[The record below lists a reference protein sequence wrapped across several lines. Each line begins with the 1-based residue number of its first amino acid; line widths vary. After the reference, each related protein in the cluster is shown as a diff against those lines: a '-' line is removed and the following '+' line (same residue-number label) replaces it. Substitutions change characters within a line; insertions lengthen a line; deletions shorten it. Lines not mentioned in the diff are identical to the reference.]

1 MRAGRCSARRGFS
14 IVDAFVV
21 IMVLAVV
28 LGMGIVLRAC
38 NRPRGGRGKTLTCST
53 RARQIHRGLVLF
65 ANDFG
70 GTYPIPMDI
79 SPETAAISTQTG
91 NSSASFYSY
100 MIFET
105 YYSPEVIRCPE
116 DANPNLLYKDDFRY
130 GTMDDPNW
138 NPAWKW
144 DPNFS
149 ADISRPGCNAS
160 YATLAMIGDR
170 RNTQWRDS
178 LDPNFAV
185 VSDRGPKDGAW
196 DAKSVTMKSHGNT
209 KDWVG
214 NVAFNDGH
222 VQKFT
227 FSAKDPN
234 AFTVNGDNL
243 FRVDDLEK
251 GGDMWLGLFGATDE
265 KTTTPYWD

>member
-1 MRAGRCSARRGFS
+1 MCLPIRPFPRGLTLIEVI
-14 IVDAFVV
+14 IV
-21 IMVLAVV
+21 
-28 LGMGIVLRAC
+28 IVLTIAVFAVIVVMLLVRQSHHNHELGCA
-38 NRPRGGRGKTLTCST
+38 T
-53 RARQIHRGLVLF
+53 RINQIHKGMILF

-70 GTYPIPMDI
+70 GVYPVPMDI
-79 SPETAAISTQTG
+79 SAETAALTTQPG

-100 MIFET
+100 MIFNT
-105 YYSPEVIRCPE
+105 YYSPEVVTCPE
-116 DANPNLLYKDDFRY
+116 DASPNLSYKNDYRY
-130 GTMDDPNW
+130 GTMDDSNW
-138 NPAWKW
+138 NDAWLW

-149 ADISRPGCNAS
+149 ADISRPGANVS

-170 RNTQWRDS
+170 RKTQWRDS

-196 DAKSVTMKSHGNT
+196 DAKSITMKSHGNT

-234 AFTVNGDNL
+234 AFNVNGDNL
-243 FRVDDLEK
+243 FRVDDLAK

-265 KTTTPYWD
+265 NTTTPYWD